1 MAVCFDKWE
10 YCEEKIFVGENTSDW
25 AIGWCNERK
34 ANLFVCYLGRV
45 WIDCWKLKHEAGS
58 DMPRAWR
65 CLCRPGGRNRLAHL
79 TCHLSACRSPA
90 LFGSFNPLPPHLA
103 RHVTNPL
110 RGLFTWCRGGFPLA
124 FSLASWREKKL
135 MVQRS
140 TRTRLAW
147 LCLDE
152 KELGSHLGITLLF
165 DLKLFARSHAIHPNP
180 QTLAAS
186 AYLKRSMSSFKFS
199 QHIKGPMI
207 RYFSSYLKLK
217 MSCWTKPC
225 IKG

>member
-1 MAVCFDKWE
+1 MSSRWSKQTGSPD
-10 YCEEKIFVGENTSDW
+10 
-25 AIGWCNERK
+25 
-34 ANLFVCYLGRV
+34 LPPLG
-45 WIDCWKLKHEAGS
+45 
-58 DMPRAWR
+58 MP
-65 CLCRPGGRNRLAHL
+65 L
-79 TCHLSACRSPA
+79 TCPFRVVQPFATSPCPACYQPSSRVVHLVPRRIS
-90 LFGSFNPLPPHLA
+90 
-103 RHVTNPL
+103 V
-110 RGLFTWCRGGFPLA
+110 GFQLG
-124 FSLASWREKKL
+124 FVKGKKL

-186 AYLKRSMSSFKFS
+186 AYLKRSVSSFKFS

-217 MSCWTKPC
+217 MSCWTKSC

>member
-1 MAVCFDKWE
+1 MAE
-10 YCEEKIFVGENTSDW
+10 TDW
-25 AIGWCNERK
+25 
-34 ANLFVCYLGRV
+34 
-45 WIDCWKLKHEAGS
+45 
-58 DMPRAWR
+58 
-65 CLCRPGGRNRLAHL
+65 L
-79 TCHLSACRSPA
+79 TCVPPLGMQLTCPSRVVQPFATSPCPACYQPSSRVVHLVPRRIS
-90 LFGSFNPLPPHLA
+90 
-103 RHVTNPL
+103 V
-110 RGLFTWCRGGFPLA
+110 GFQLG
-124 FSLASWREKKL
+124 FVKGKKL

-180 QTLAAS
+180 QTLADS
-186 AYLKRSMSSFKFS
+186 AYLKRSVSSFKFS

-217 MSCWTKPC
+217 MSCWTKSC